1 MHSDKVTERPD
12 LLQGQLLHTEGGRDL
27 WRDDGV
33 VAYGLGTCERQ
44 RVSVTIGCQYWYY

>member
-33 VAYGLGTCERQ
+33 VAYRLGTCERA
-44 RVSVTIGCQYWYY
+44 RVSVTIDCQH